1 MRKLVIPSLVLL
13 FALVLAVPLQAAAE
27 ERIVTLWGDITEIM
41 FGLGYGDRIVAVDAS
56 SNYPPEADALPK
68 LGFPGNFLAS
78 AEAILAFNPTKVIAG
93 SNARPQ
99 EVLDQL
105 RLAGVELVTVERG
118 STYDARTPIN
128 NIRAV
133 AALLGE
139 EERGEQFV
147 AEVEAK
153 INEAIARAEQ
163 LTKRPRVVFLL
174 ISSLRMQFIGG
185 AGSEADAMITTA
197 GGINAA
203 AEVGFVG
210 MMPFSV
216 EGLVAAQPDVIIVTD
231 RGLGI
236 VGGIE
241 GVLEWPGVA
250 STPAGQ
256 TGNIISFEE
265 LYFMGM
271 GPRTGD
277 ALLELVEAFERMQ

>member
-1 MRKLVIPSLVLL
+1 MRKLVFTSLTLL
-13 FALVLAVPLQAAAE
+13 VALMLAAPMSAAAE

-41 FGLGYGDRIVAVDAS
+41 FGLGYGDQIVAVDAS

-93 SNARPQ
+93 SNARPP

-105 RLAGVELVTVERG
+105 RAAGVELITVERG
-118 STYDARTPIN
+118 TTYDAGTPAN

-133 AALLGE
+133 AKLLGE

-147 AEVEAK
+147 AEVETK
-153 INEAIARAEQ
+153 INEAIARAQ
-163 LTKRPRVVFLL
+163 KLTNKPRVVFLL

-236 VGGIE
+236 VGGID